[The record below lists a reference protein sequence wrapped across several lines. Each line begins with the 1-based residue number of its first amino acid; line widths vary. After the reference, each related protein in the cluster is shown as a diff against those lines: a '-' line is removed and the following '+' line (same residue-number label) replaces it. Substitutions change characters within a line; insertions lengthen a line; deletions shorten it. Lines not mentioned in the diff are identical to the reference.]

1 MNVKCW
7 IGSKSA
13 WRSDKNQTDT
23 PDFRSWMAGVANPVI
38 LHPADSV
45 EELEANEA
53 EIVAAATARVVCS
66 GN

>member
-1 MNVKCW
+1 
-7 IGSKSA
+7 
-13 WRSDKNQTDT
+13 
-23 PDFRSWMAGVANPVI
+23 MAGVANPVI